1 MISIKVRLEF
11 KDIFPEEKEENVL
24 EYLKKVS
31 KESLINI
38 IGFTTT
44 LPQPNYD
51 NFFSNSSFQVEIIN
65 RVRKHCKEKNF
76 QDKPVVISREGSLRL
91 AELILANKED
101 ILSEDRIVS
110 KYDDEVNL
118 FKSFLIINKEINKK
132 SNSFNLEEDNTIIED
147 ENISKIA
154 MMLVSMAFPNSDL
167 GFYEDSSQEI
177 GKHLYAAIVRF
188 EKLIDFI
195 LSKEEYNYLLEALL
209 KNFKVENHLKLIRN
223 VKYLLIEILI
233 LKVKESFKFNVK
245 DNESKVFLESLLSL
259 ELKEESDFLKL
270 RNSPIYK
277 IDENTFSIIDSFFV
291 IDKFTK
297 GVKFILKDA
306 YNKKHNLPKNSS
318 AFFSFFNDE
327 FSEKHLSKSIL
338 DEIFNK
344 KYHYKKKIIKNAQSE
359 PDYYIRYENK
369 IIIFEIKDILIDK
382 DVKISG
388 YTPKILETLKNKL
401 FKDKE
406 SSKPIGI
413 GQLITHIKSITE
425 KKFLFDD
432 YIYNKKNI
440 TIYPILLL
448 TDRIFETPGLNFI
461 LNDWYKKSIVENLG
475 KNYNPKYIKELTIVD
490 LDTLIWHVDFF
501 KEKDKHFI
509 DTVESHLTKMNE
521 KKLKPYGKTQQEFL
535 YNLQKKIF
543 KKLSPFSS
551 RINIT
556 NFKIQTFI
564 DKFSDLINK

>member
-1 MISIKVRLEF
+1 
-11 KDIFPEEKEENVL
+11 
-24 EYLKKVS
+24 
-31 KESLINI
+31 
-38 IGFTTT
+38 
-44 LPQPNYD
+44 
-51 NFFSNSSFQVEIIN
+51 
-65 RVRKHCKEKNF
+65 
-76 QDKPVVISREGSLRL
+76 
-91 AELILANKED
+91 
-101 ILSEDRIVS
+101 
-110 KYDDEVNL
+110 
-118 FKSFLIINKEINKK
+118 
-132 SNSFNLEEDNTIIED
+132 
-147 ENISKIA
+147 

>member
-132 SNSFNLEEDNTIIED
+132 SNSFNLEKDNTIIED

-388 YTPKILETLKNKL
+388 NTPKILETLKNKL

-509 DTVESHLTKMNE
+509 ETVESHLTKMNE